1 PNTWRFVT
9 ASGPGSGAEG
19 AGRMLI
25 ANRMTPPHCPARVAA
40 TVTLRQRTAG
50 GPCLRA
56 TWRLLT
62 RTSHPAGSHPGADR
76 TSFAPRGQRR
86 LPLTTQCRNGPPPSS
101 PCRHDVTT
109 PTSTL
114 PAYYAQITHSGAPQT
129 AIQPIGTDVHIG
141 GSGRKI
147 RLG

>member
-1 PNTWRFVT
+1 
-9 ASGPGSGAEG
+9 
-19 AGRMLI
+19 
-25 ANRMTPPHCPARVAA
+25 
-40 TVTLRQRTAG
+40 
-50 GPCLRA
+50 
-56 TWRLLT
+56 
-62 RTSHPAGSHPGADR
+62 
-76 TSFAPRGQRR
+76 
-86 LPLTTQCRNGPPPSS
+86 
-101 PCRHDVTT
+101 VTT